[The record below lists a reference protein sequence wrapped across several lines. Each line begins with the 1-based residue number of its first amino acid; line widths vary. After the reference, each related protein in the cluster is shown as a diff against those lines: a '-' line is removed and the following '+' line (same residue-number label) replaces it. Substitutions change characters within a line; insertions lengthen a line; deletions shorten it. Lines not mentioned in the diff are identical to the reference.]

1 MVAGVEM
8 IKTETTARERRLHKE
23 GMDKY
28 VFEPSRDY
36 AAAFA
41 LIGLGVGLCI
51 VATAV
56 TGSWL
61 SPFLFIGSTVSIFA
75 GVGWALMI
83 KDRLNAYY
91 FDIMEKR
98 TIDETT
104 ITRHEEVPT
113 APRQITNSNGDVV
126 VELETAGKLDARQ
139 WRDVAYA
146 ILIHKLPISQNVFS
160 KDKDTKIMSQP
171 QYKWWY
177 DHMLKNHY
185 MTTENGNEL
194 TRAGIQKLENY
205 LPAPKRE

>member
-1 MVAGVEM
+1 M
-8 IKTETTARERRLHKE
+8 IKTETTAREKRLHKE

-36 AAAFA
+36 AASFA

-51 VATAV
+51 VATALY
-56 TGSWL
+56 GSWL
-61 SPFLFIGSTVSIFA
+61 SPFLFVGSTVSIFA

-83 KDRLNAYY
+83 KARLDAYY

-98 TIDETT
+98 TVDEKT
-104 ITRHEEVPT
+104 ITHHEEIPT
-113 APRQITNSNGDVV
+113 APRHIPDRNGDTII
-126 VELETAGKLDARQ
+126 ELDTAGALDSRQ
-139 WRDVAYA
+139 WRDVAYCV
-146 ILIHKLPISQNVFS
+146 LVHKRPISQKVFS

-177 DHMLKNHY
+177 DHMIKNHY
-185 MTTENGNEL
+185 MTTDPNEL
-194 TRAGIQKLENY
+194 TQAGKQKLESY